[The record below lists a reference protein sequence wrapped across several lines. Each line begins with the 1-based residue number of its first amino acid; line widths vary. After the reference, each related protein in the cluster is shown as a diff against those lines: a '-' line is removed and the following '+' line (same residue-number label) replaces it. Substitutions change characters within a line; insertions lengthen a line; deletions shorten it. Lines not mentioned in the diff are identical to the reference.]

1 MGSLKDKVRKK
12 KRKDAD
18 EAAAAPDED
27 DKAERKRRKKEKK
40 RAAAAAAA
48 ADAAPPAEDDAA
60 ARKRRKKEKKERQ
73 KAKAAA
79 AEAPPAAAPAPAPA
93 PVDDE
98 AARTVYCEG
107 LRYDEAEDDVRAFFE
122 AHGAIK
128 ELRLPRYQ
136 DSGRLRGYGH
146 VEYESAN
153 GAAAALKA
161 SGSSLGGRYVTIQPS
176 KAKDQATWTP
186 RPRPDGCRTVFV
198 KNLPYDIPSDALR
211 RAFEKFG
218 KINDVRLAVHN
229 HTQRQKG
236 FGYVT
241 FVKEAAAEAAV
252 RGQGEVT
259 VRGRAVYVDYDA
271 PGGGPKASFRAA
283 TGQPWA
289 KTKAGKR
296 FKREQ
301 RSAGYG

>member
-1 MGSLKDKVRKK
+1 MSSLKDKVRKK

-18 EAAAAPDED
+18 AAVATD
-27 DKAERKRRKKEKK
+27 DDAERAERKRRKKEKK
-40 RAAAAAAA
+40 RLAAA
-48 ADAAPPAEDDAA
+48 ADVAPPAEDEDDAA

-73 KAKAAA
+73 KAKALEATP
-79 AEAPPAAAPAPAPA
+79 AEEPAPAPQ
-93 PVDDE
+93 DDE

-107 LRYDEAEDDVRAFFE
+107 LRYDEAEDDVRAFFA

-146 VEYESAN
+146 VEYETAQS
-153 GAAAALKA
+153 AAAALKA

-176 KAKDQATWTP
+176 KAKDHATWTP

-211 RAFEKFG
+211 RSFEKFG

-241 FVKEAAAEAAV
+241 FVKETSAEAAV
-252 RGQGEVT
+252 RGQGEVK

>member
-18 EAAAAPDED
+18 AAVATED
-27 DKAERKRRKKEKK
+27 DAERAERKRRKKEKK
-40 RAAAAAAA
+40 RLAAA
-48 ADAAPPAEDDAA
+48 ADDAPPAEDDAA

-73 KAKAAA
+73 KAKALAVTP
-79 AEAPPAAAPAPAPA
+79 AEAPAPAPI
-93 PVDDE
+93 DDE

-107 LRYDEAEDDVRAFFE
+107 LRYDEAEDDVRAFFA

-146 VEYESAN
+146 VEYESATS
-153 GAAAALKA
+153 AAAALKA
-161 SGSSLGGRYVTIQPS
+161 SGSSLGGRYVTVQPS

-186 RPRPDGCRTVFV
+186 RPRPDGCRTIFV

-211 RAFEKFG
+211 RSFEKFG

-241 FVKEAAAEAAV
+241 FVKETSAEAAV
-252 RGQGEVT
+252 RGQGEVK

>member
-18 EAAAAPDED
+18 AAVATED
-27 DKAERKRRKKEKK
+27 DAERAERKRRKKEKK
-40 RAAAAAAA
+40 RLAAA

-79 AEAPPAAAPAPAPA
+79 AEAPPAAAPAPAP
-93 PVDDE
+93 VDDE

-107 LRYDEAEDDVRAFFE
+107 LRYDEAEDDVRAFFA

-146 VEYESAN
+146 VEYETAQSASS
-153 GAAAALKA
+153 ALKA

-186 RPRPDGCRTVFV
+186 RPRPDGCRTIFV

-241 FVKEAAAEAAV
+241 FVKETSAEAAV
-252 RGQGEVT
+252 RGQGAVQ

>member
-12 KRKDAD
+12 KRRDAD
-18 EAAAAPDED
+18 EAVATD
-27 DKAERKRRKKEKK
+27 DDAERKRKKKE
-40 RAAAAAAA
+40 
-48 ADAAPPAEDDAA
+48 
-60 ARKRRKKEKKERQ
+60 KKEKKERQ
-73 KAKAAA
+73 KAKAL
-79 AEAPPAAAPAPAPA
+79 EAPPAEAPAPA

-107 LRYDEAEDDVRAFFE
+107 LRYDEAEDDVRAFFA

-146 VEYESAN
+146 VEYESATS
-153 GAAAALKA
+153 AAAALKA
-161 SGSSLGGRYVTIQPS
+161 SGSSLGGRYVTVQPS
-176 KAKDQATWTP
+176 KAKDQTTWTP
-186 RPRPDGCRTVFV
+186 RPRPDGCRTIFV

-241 FVKEAAAEAAV
+241 FVKETSAEAAV
-252 RGQGEVT
+252 RGQGEVK

>member
-18 EAAAAPDED
+18 AVATD
-27 DKAERKRRKKEKK
+27 DDAERKRRKKEKK
-40 RAAAAAAA
+40 EKRREAAA
-48 ADAAPPAEDDAA
+48 ADVAPPAEDDAA

-79 AEAPPAAAPAPAPA
+79 AEATPAAAPAPA

-107 LRYDEAEDDVRAFFE
+107 LRYDEAEDDVRAFFA

-146 VEYESAN
+146 IEYESAN
-153 GAAAALKA
+153 SAAAALKA
-161 SGSSLGGRYVTIQPS
+161 SGSSLGGRYVTVQPS
-176 KAKDQATWTP
+176 KAKGQTTWTP

-211 RAFEKFG
+211 RSFEKFG

-241 FVKEAAAEAAV
+241 FVKETSAEAAV
-252 RGQGEVT
+252 RGQGEVK

>member
-18 EAAAAPDED
+18 EAVATED
-27 DKAERKRRKKEKK
+27 DAERVERKRRKKEKK
-40 RAAAAAAA
+40 RLAAA
-48 ADAAPPAEDDAA
+48 ADVAPPAEDDAA

-79 AEAPPAAAPAPAPA
+79 AEAPPAAAPAPAP
-93 PVDDE
+93 VDDE

-107 LRYDEAEDDVRAFFE
+107 LRYDEAEDDVRAFFA

-146 VEYESAN
+146 VEYETAQSA
-153 GAAAALKA
+153 ASALKA

-176 KAKDQATWTP
+176 KAKDQATRTP
-186 RPRPDGCRTVFV
+186 RPRPDGCRTIFV

-211 RAFEKFG
+211 RSFEKFG

-252 RGQGEVT
+252 RGQGEVQ